1 MNSTGFL
8 SARKKILLASLAFL
22 ALLLAS
28 GTLTTPTVAAFS
40 GGSSSPSNFNPVAF
54 SSTDQTSA
62 STAKLMGTTS
72 ITASSG
78 STSAPTSHFIPTN
91 SLDDKSRPTLVAGNT
106 ALSQDPSS
114 AASASSSLRSSS
126 DGIANNP
133 RGLTSAPGV
142 NAFDS
147 GTANGGL
154 DVEPPDQ
161 GLCAGNGFT
170 IDAVNLVLKVYTSS
184 FKPVSSDIALAT
196 LVGFRFD
203 QQLGVSSVG
212 GGYILSDPRCMY
224 DALSGHWFLSFLY
237 LGGPGV
243 FSAGGPFPLPDYAY
257 EFVLA
262 SQTGSP
268 LGGWNVYIIDV
279 SSDPSPGLCPCFGDQ
294 PLLGADA
301 FSLIIS
307 TNAFP
312 IFTGGFYGA
321 QVYLFDKLGMA
332 QGLSSVNVVH
342 FDIGQTINP
351 PDGSC
356 LASGG
361 LYCFYSVNPADSP
374 TVSSYDFSNG
384 GTAWALSS
392 LDFTGAGDT
401 RIAVWSFSDT
411 SSLLGT
417 TPSITLTLYL
427 GQGLE
432 FYQNPGGLVPQ
443 KTGPIPLGDV
453 VYSNQPA
460 LGCHYQCPEGGLAS
474 NGDGLQGS
482 VVYAQGALWGA
493 VSTFVN
499 EGTPFKPN
507 FHVGAAFWVINAH
520 GGHVSLANQ
529 GYVAARN
536 EELIFPS
543 IGVGPSGN
551 ALMVFTLTG
560 QNYYPSTAFTVITKS
575 PNEQMDG
582 GGNSV
587 AIMSDSQ
594 GSNVRSGVIY
604 VADLGKSPQDGF
616 TEYQSLNTNSSAYR
630 PRWGDYTWAVWANG
644 KIYFSSEY
652 IQSPNCSDQAFI
664 NDPTCGGTR
673 DPFANWGTSLNSVPV
688 WALQNSQ

>member
-1 MNSTGFL
+1 M
-8 SARKKILLASLAFL
+8 
-22 ALLLAS
+22 
-28 GTLTTPTVAAFS
+28 
-40 GGSSSPSNFNPVAF
+40 
-54 SSTDQTSA
+54 
-62 STAKLMGTTS
+62 
-72 ITASSG
+72 
-78 STSAPTSHFIPTN
+78 
-91 SLDDKSRPTLVAGNT
+91 
-106 ALSQDPSS
+106 
-114 AASASSSLRSSS
+114 
-126 DGIANNP
+126 
-133 RGLTSAPGV
+133 
-142 NAFDS
+142 NAFNS

-161 GLCAGNGFT
+161 GLCAGNGYT
-170 IDAVNLVLKVYTSS
+170 IDVVNLVLQVYTSS
-184 FKPVSSDIALAT
+184 FKPVSSDVALAT
-196 LVGFRFD
+196 LVGFPID
-203 QQLGVSSVG
+203 QQFGANATVG
-212 GGYILSDPRCMY
+212 GGYILSDPRCVY

-243 FSAGGPFPLPDYAY
+243 FSVGGPFPLPDYAY

-262 SQTGSP
+262 SETGSP
-268 LGGWNVYIIDV
+268 LGGWNVYTIDV
-279 SSDPSPGLCPCFGDQ
+279 SNDPSLSQCPCFGDQ

-411 SSLLGT
+411 SSLAQAA
-417 TPSITLTLYL
+417 PSITLTLYL
-427 GQGLE
+427 GRGLE
-432 FYQNPGGLVPQ
+432 FYQNPGFLVPQ
-443 KTGPIPLGDV
+443 KAGPIPLGDV
-453 VYSNQPA
+453 VYSNQPGF
-460 LGCHYQCPEGGLAS
+460 GCHYQCPVGGLAS
-474 NGDGLQGS
+474 NGDGMWDT

-493 VSTFVN
+493 INTLVN
-499 EGTPFKPN
+499 EGTPFNPN
-507 FHVGAAFWVINAH
+507 FHMGAAYWVVNAH

-529 GYVAARN
+529 GYVAAKN
-536 EELIFPS
+536 EELLFPS
-543 IGVGPSGN
+543 VGVGPSGN

-560 QNYYPSTAFTVITKS
+560 ENYYPSTAFTVITKS

-582 GGNSV
+582 GGNGV
-587 AIMSDSQ
+587 AMMGDSH
-594 GSNVRSGVIY
+594 GSSVRSGVIY

-616 TEYQSLNTNSSAYR
+616 TEYQYLNTNSSAYR

-644 KIYFSSEY
+644 RIYFSSEY

-673 DPFANWGTSLNSVPV
+673 DPFANWGTSLNSIPV
-688 WALQNSQ
+688 WDL